1 MELGLAGRT
10 ALITGGSKG
19 IGYAVAEE
27 LAREG
32 VNLHL
37 CARTRHE
44 LEAAAARLV
53 GAYGVRVVPHTVDLA
68 DRAARDALA
77 RECAG
82 VDILV
87 NNAGAIPGGGID
99 AVDEDTWRAAWDGKL
114 FGYVGVT
121 RIVYKAM
128 CERGRG
134 VIVNIVGSGGITT
147 SADYICG
154 GLDNRALIQFT
165 VSLGGASVRH
175 GVRVCGVNPGAVAT
189 ERLTKLHAVRATE
202 APEGAEA
209 WRAQQAAKYAYGRP
223 ARPDEISGMVA
234 FLASDRASY
243 ISGAMMTVDG
253 GVVARG
259 GSL

>member
-10 ALITGGSKG
+10 ALVTGGSKG

-32 VNLHL
+32 VSLHL
-37 CARTRHE
+37 AARTSHE
-44 LEAAAARLV
+44 LEAAAARLRD
-53 GAYGVRVVPHTVDLA
+53 AYGVAVTPHAVDLS
-68 DRAARDALA
+68 DREARDALA
-77 RECAG
+77 RDCTD

-87 NNAGAIPGGGID
+87 NNAGAIPGGGIA
-99 AVDEDTWRAAWDGKL
+99 AVDEDTWRAAWDAKL
-114 FGYVGVT
+114 FGYVGLT

-128 CERGRG
+128 CARGKG
-134 VIVNIVGSGGITT
+134 VIVNIVGAGGITT

-154 GLDNRALIQFT
+154 GLNNRALIQFT
-165 VSLGGASVRH
+165 VSLGGESVFH

-189 ERLTKLHAVRATE
+189 ERLEELHAVRAAE

-209 WRAQQAAKYAYGRP
+209 WRATQAAKYPYGRP
-223 ARPDEISGMVA
+223 ARPDEVAGMVA

-243 ISGAMMTVDG
+243 VSGAMMTVDG

>member
-10 ALITGGSKG
+10 ALVTGGSKG

-27 LAREG
+27 LAKEG

-37 CARTRHE
+37 AARTPDE
-44 LEAAAARLV
+44 VAAAARRL
-53 GAYGVRVVPHTVDLA
+53 GDAYGIEVKPHAVDLA

-77 RECAG
+77 RDCAG

-114 FGYVGVT
+114 FAYVGLT

-134 VIVNIVGSGGITT
+134 VIVNIVGAGGIST
-147 SADYICG
+147 SAGYICG
-154 GLDNRALIQFT
+154 GLNNRALIQFT
-165 VSLGGASVRH
+165 VSLGGESVRH

-189 ERLTKLHAVRATE
+189 ERLQKLHAVRAAE

-209 WRAQQAAKYAYGRP
+209 WLAGQAEKYPYGRP
-223 ARPDEISGMVA
+223 ARPDEVSGLVA

-243 ISGAMMTVDG
+243 VSGAMMTVDG